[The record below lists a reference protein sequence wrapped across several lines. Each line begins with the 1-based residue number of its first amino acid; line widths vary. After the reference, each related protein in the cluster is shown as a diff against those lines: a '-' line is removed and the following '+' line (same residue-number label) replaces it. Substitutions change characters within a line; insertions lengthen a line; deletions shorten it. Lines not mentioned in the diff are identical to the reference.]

1 MGVESP
7 DLTLRQAA
15 AELGVVYIT
24 AYRYV
29 TNGQLLATK
38 VGGVWRVTRHDLDE
52 FISSAAERKNRR
64 HELPDAR
71 RTGNYVVE
79 LERCLSNGD
88 SAGAWMVL
96 GRSINAGASV
106 EHVLLEIVVPVMSTI
121 GTRWADGEI
130 DIAVEHQASAI
141 MTKLVG
147 RLSERAVRVGR
158 HRGSVLIG
166 GPTGERH
173 ALVLSILS
181 CLLSLQGWDVLDLG
195 PDTPASAFVHAA
207 QRMDRLVAIGVSVT
221 STESFPEVGATLSVL
236 REKIGHDVPVI
247 LGGGAIQDAEH
258 ARKLGADHFAV
269 GSRGFIDFL
278 DGLTKKSA

>member
-1 MGVESP
+1 MESS
-7 DLTLRQAA
+7 DLTLREASE
-15 AELGVVYIT
+15 ELGVVYMT
-24 AYRYV
+24 TFRYV

-52 FISSAAERKNRR
+52 FISSVAERKSRR

-96 GRSINAGASV
+96 GRSMNAGASV
-106 EHVLLEIVVPVMSTI
+106 EHVLLEVISPVMVKL

-130 DIAVEHQASAI
+130 DIAIEHQASAI
-141 MTKLVG
+141 MSKLVG
-147 RLSERAVRVGR
+147 RLSERATRAGR

-173 ALVLSILS
+173 ALALAMLS

-195 PDTPASAFVHAA
+195 PDTPASAFVYSA
-207 QRMDRLVAIGVSVT
+207 QRMDRLVAVGVSVT
-221 STESFPEVGATLSVL
+221 SAESFPKVVETLSVL
-236 REKIGHDVPVI
+236 REEIGQDVPVI
-247 LGGGAIQDAEH
+247 LGGGAIQDAAH
-258 ARKLGADHFAV
+258 ARKLGADYFAV
-269 GSRGFIDFL
+269 GAHGFIDFL
-278 DGLTKKSA
+278 DGLKKKSA

>member
-1 MGVESP
+1 MEVASQ
-7 DLTLRQAA
+7 DLTLHEA
-15 AELGVVYIT
+15 AEALGVVYMT
-24 AYRYV
+24 VYRYV
-29 TNGQLLATK
+29 KNGQLVATK
-38 VGGVWRVTRHDLDE
+38 VGGVWRVTRQDLDE
-52 FISSAAERKNRR
+52 FVSSVAERKNRR

-79 LERCLSNGD
+79 LERCLFNGD
-88 SAGAWMVL
+88 TGGAWSVL
-96 GRSINAGASV
+96 HRSIEAGASV
-106 EHVLLEIVVPVMSTI
+106 EYVLMEIVTPVMSMF
-121 GTRWADGEI
+121 GTKWAHGEI
-130 DIAVEHQASAI
+130 NIAVEHQASAI

-147 RLSERAVRVGR
+147 RLSERAVCIGR

-166 GPTGERH
+166 GPSGERH
-173 ALVLSILS
+173 ALVLSMLS

-221 STESFPEVGATLSVL
+221 SSQSFPKVVETLSIL
-236 REKIGHDVPVI
+236 REEIGQGVPVI

-258 ARKLGADHFAV
+258 AGKLGADYFAA
-269 GSRGFIDFL
+269 GSRGFVDFL

>member
-1 MGVESP
+1 MDSR
-7 DLTLRQAA
+7 DLTLHEA
-15 AELGVVYIT
+15 AEALGVVYMT
-24 AYRYV
+24 VYRYV
-29 TNGQLLATK
+29 KNGQLRATK
-38 VGGVWRVTRHDLDE
+38 VGGLYRVTLSDLDD
-52 FISSAAERKNRR
+52 FRSSTAERKNRSK
-64 HELPDAR
+64 ELPDAR
-71 RTGNYVVE
+71 RTGNYMVE
-79 LERCLSNGD
+79 LENCLFNGD
-88 SAGAWMVL
+88 SSGSWNVL
-96 GRSINAGASV
+96 ERASQAGASI
-106 EHVLLEIVVPVMSTI
+106 EHVLLEIVAPVMVKL

-130 DIAVEHQASAI
+130 DIAIEHQASAI

-207 QRMDRLVAIGVSVT
+207 QRMDRLVAVGVSVT
-221 STESFPEVGATLSVL
+221 SAESFPEVVKTLSVL
-236 REKIGHDVPVI
+236 REKIGQGVPVI

-258 ARKLGADHFAV
+258 ARKLGADYFAV
-269 GSRGFIDFL
+269 GSSGFIDFL
-278 DGLTKKSA
+278 DGLRRKSA

>member
-1 MGVESP
+1 MEVR
-7 DLTLRQAA
+7 DQNLTLQGVADI
-15 AELGVVYIT
+15 LGVHYVT
-24 AYRYV
+24 VYRYV

-38 VGGVWRVTRHDLDE
+38 VGGLWQVTRHDLDE

-64 HELPDAR
+64 HGLPDAR

-96 GRSINAGASV
+96 RRSMNAGASV
-106 EHVLLEIVVPVMSTI
+106 EHVILEIVVPVMSTI
-121 GTRWADGEI
+121 GTRWANGEI

-141 MTKLVG
+141 MSKLIG
-147 RLSERAVRVGR
+147 RLSEQATRAGR

-173 ALVLSILS
+173 ALVLAMLS

-207 QRMDRLVAIGVSVT
+207 QRMDRLVAVGVSVT

-278 DGLTKKSA
+278 DGLTKESA